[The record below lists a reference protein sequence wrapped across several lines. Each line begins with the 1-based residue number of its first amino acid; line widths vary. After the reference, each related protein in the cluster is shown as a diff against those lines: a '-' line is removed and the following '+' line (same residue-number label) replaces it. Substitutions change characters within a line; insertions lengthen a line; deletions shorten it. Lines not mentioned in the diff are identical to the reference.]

1 MDDDVEAYLRD
12 TRDVSD
18 FGLASIWKV
27 GVALDENCTTRRG
40 TDANKGT
47 DCDAKASFQ
56 LHKVTMESIQNEE
69 EIETQD
75 TRGTGA
81 PAFVERG
88 KGRGR
93 KRWLDSDSDTE
104 VEAPMETIK
113 LERTKPAGKENTQDN
128 ERPENLPSSWQHAI
142 EISSTSEASEGA
154 PSAQPTLR
162 NFFNTKSPAPRKT
175 PKMRRL
181 LAEESECTNPSLV
194 VEATPP
200 KHHGNTPNTP
210 QEDHIEEVSS
220 LGSELED
227 DVEPDENM
235 QVNHLGELCPV
246 SSKRGGRGR
255 GRGGA
260 GKRSSGRWITDGS
273 GKKVFVMSG
282 GKRLSGSAA
291 YKAYSGGNSKPPKK
305 TRRRTKAAR
314 KPKKEK

>member
-12 TRDVSD
+12 PQDVSD
-18 FGLASIWKV
+18 FGMASIWKG
-27 GVALDENCTTRRG
+27 GVALDAICTARIG
-40 TDANKGT
+40 TDATKET
-47 DCDAKASFQ
+47 DCDAEAPFQ
-56 LHKVTMESIQNEE
+56 LHKATMESMQNDD

-81 PAFVERG
+81 RAFVERG
-88 KGRGR
+88 KRQGR
-93 KRWLDSDSDTE
+93 KRWLDSESDTD
-104 VEAPMETIK
+104 VEAPMEKIK
-113 LERTKPAGKENTQDN
+113 IERTNPEGKENMEGN
-128 ERPENLPSSWQHAI
+128 ERPENLSSSWQQAI

-162 NFFNTKSPAPRKT
+162 NSFNTKSPAPRKT
-175 PKMRRL
+175 PRMKRL
-181 LAEESECTNPSLV
+181 LVEENVCRHPSLV
-194 VEATPP
+194 VKATPP
-200 KHHGNTPNTP
+200 DHHGNTPNTP
-210 QEDHIEEVSS
+210 QEDNIEEVSS
-220 LGSELED
+220 LGSEPVD
-227 DVEPDENM
+227 DEEPDENM

-246 SSKRGGRGR
+246 PSKRGGRGR

-291 YKAYSGGNSKPPKK
+291 YKAYSGGSFKPPKK
-305 TRRRTKAAR
+305 TKRRTKAAR